1 MRGFSIICPHYER
14 HNLGHANCHG
24 LECGEIQSRRRRTRE
39 RDREFEL
46 ESMAAATDPFS
57 ARLRAANPLAT
68 RHLNSLALV
77 SKPNFLISVSR
88 AAPLHTRFRGAR
100 LPSLLPVIRAQSSLE
115 YTPDAEFYKIEAIV
129 RVCCKWVFEE
139 LQFLTFE
146 VLGHKAA
153 QQRGMAILYKEEP
166 PPWFLLNSLPEIFAL
181 LNLVVKWRVATTVPT
196 ILPALP
202 KGSEFSEDKFIAKVK
217 MEIVVCKDQVE
228 AVVEKIIEEARTGEI
243 GDGKI
248 FLIPVSDVI
257 RVRTGERGEKA
268 ERMSGGRADMM
279 SLTASID

>member
-129 RVCCKWVFEE
+129 R
-139 LQFLTFE
+139 
-146 VLGHKAA
+146 
-153 QQRGMAILYKEEP
+153 P
-166 PPWFLLNSLPEIFAL
+166 
-181 LNLVVKWRVATTVPT
+181 WRVHHVSSGLLQMGIRGVTVSDVRGFGAQGGST
-196 ILPALP
+196 ERHG
-202 KGSEFSEDKFIAKVK
+202 GSEFSEDKFIAKVK

>member
-248 FLIPVSDVI
+248 FC
-257 RVRTGERGEKA
+257 ERGEKA